1 MDRRNSKGNLEESIP
16 LESLP
21 KAVSGSEELR
31 YLLPPEYG
39 SYHGISHE

>member
-1 MDRRNSKGNLEESIP
+1 
-16 LESLP
+16 LP
-21 KAVSGSEELR
+21 KAASGSEELR